1 MKFETTIIGC
11 GAATPT
17 LRHKPSSQLV
27 NVHDR
32 MYMVDCGEGTQLELR
47 RYRIRFQRIDH
58 VFISHLHGDHYLGL
72 IGYMSSLH
80 LLGRQSDLHIFGPP
94 DLKGLIEQHLRVSQT
109 YLSYHYEF
117 HDLQFDAPHILLEDQ
132 HLEVI
137 SFPLRHRIDC
147 CGFLFKEKP
156 RALKVNKD
164 VIAKY
169 RLKSEEVVKLKRGE
183 DIILENGNE
192 LTSAE
197 CTEAPPPPRSFAYC
211 SDTVFDQGLVPILE
225 GVNLL
230 YHESTFLETE
240 VKRAK
245 ETFHSTASQAATIAK
260 MCGAGQLLLGHYSS
274 RYENEEAFL
283 VEAKAVFENSLAGQ
297 EGETYPVV

>member
-117 HDLQFDAPHILLEDQ
+117 HDLQFDAPHTLLEDQ

-183 DIILENGNE
+183 DIILENGSE

-197 CTEAPPPPRSFAYC
+197 CTEAPPLPRSFAYC
-211 SDTVFDQGLVPILE
+211 SDTVFDEGLVPILE

-245 ETFHSTASQAATIAK
+245 ETFHSTASQAACVQARPS
-260 MCGAGQLLLGHYSS
+260 A
-274 RYENEEAFL
+274 R
-283 VEAKAVFENSLAGQ
+283 
-297 EGETYPVV
+297 

>member
-183 DIILENGNE
+183 DIILENGSE